1 MILDLSSL
9 FCRFQNS
16 FLLFF
21 LLFLDFVLYYKHKK
35 RSIFLTRKAQCSFR
49 QCDACQLL
57 MQTHFYW
64 CTGLLEIRK
73 FLSVVLSLVHCLFVY
88 VWIID
93 CLQTFSQRT
102 HKSNLSPLIYFNFS
116 IFAYFYLFWLCCTY
130 LNIYVFA
137 VSTVQFRLKSLN
149 NASKRSKKFEQIIR

>member
-1 MILDLSSL
+1 MRHTRLRSSSTISRFFRYEPLRSVHESRNSRPLIRPCPPSSQLITGSAYSLIDAVNISSPILPNSMIHLM
-9 FCRFQNS
+9 NI
-16 FLLFF
+16 LLTI
-21 LLFLDFVLYYKHKK
+21 LN
-35 RSIFLTRKAQCSFR
+35 
-49 QCDACQLL
+49 
-57 MQTHFYW
+57 
-64 CTGLLEIRK
+64 
-73 FLSVVLSLVHCLFVY
+73 CLFVY